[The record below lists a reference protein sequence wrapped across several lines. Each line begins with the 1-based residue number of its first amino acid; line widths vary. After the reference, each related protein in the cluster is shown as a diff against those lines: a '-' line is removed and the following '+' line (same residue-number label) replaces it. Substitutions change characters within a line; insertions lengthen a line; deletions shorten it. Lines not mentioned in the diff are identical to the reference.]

1 MRQSLTDI
9 FFALLRAALGAGQG
23 ALAGQGAPADHNA
36 PAEQFAGRFA
46 ERPPFVEPLS
56 GDDWKQIFSLSK
68 KQALLG
74 VIYGGIKRLPA
85 ELQPPADLMQQW
97 TLVARRIMA
106 TNNRMNATAASI
118 TRMFAERGR
127 KTVILKGQA
136 NALLYP
142 DPYLR
147 QAGDIDI
154 LVEGGRKSVLK
165 LLREMGLMEGV
176 SIDEISNLHIHL
188 DSGKFA
194 APITPGITVEIHFD
208 PSYNNSPFTT
218 RAMCRFLEQE
228 NSKPG
233 AVKLSEQGFSV
244 PPVTFALVM
253 QLSHLLRH
261 FYGEGIGLRQ
271 LADYSLL
278 LRNSTEQERALVRAN
293 LRKVGLYHMAGAVMY
308 VMGSIFHVPESQ
320 MLCSPDA
327 RRGRQLMEN
336 VMEGGNFGK
345 YSEVQNLPVFRR
357 WLNDRMRPF
366 RRFAFDIPEA
376 LWHEWRY
383 VVNFTRYIP
392 KRIKYRKISVR
403 KV

>member
-1 MRQSLTDI
+1 MAIEAAPSAVIPGTDP
-9 FFALLRAALGAGQG
+9 GS
-23 ALAGQGAPADHNA
+23 P
-36 PAEQFAGRFA
+36 FA
-46 ERPPFVEPLS
+46 EPLTLEQ
-56 GDDWKQIFSLSK
+56 WMAIFSLSK
-68 KQALLG
+68 KQSLLG

-97 TLVARRIMA
+97 MQLARRIMA
-106 TNNRMNATAASI
+106 TNNLMNATAARLTQI
-118 TRMFAERGR
+118 FGERGR

-154 LVEGGRKSVLK
+154 LVDGGRKGVLK
-165 LLREMGLMEGV
+165 LLREMGAMDGIG
-176 SIDEISNLHIHL
+176 IDEVSNLHVHL
-188 DSGKFA
+188 DGAKLA
-194 APITPGITVEIHFD
+194 ADLSPKISVEIHFD

-233 AVKLSEQGFSV
+233 AVQLSEQGFSV

-261 FYGEGIGLRQ
+261 FYDEGIGLRQ

-278 LRNSTEQERALVRAN
+278 LRNSTERERALVRAN

-308 VMGSIFHVPESQ
+308 VMGRIFHVPESQ
-320 MLCSPDA
+320 MLCAPDA